1 MDKQKKTVTVMVL
14 DEHRTETFVIAES
27 RLRAIKPTII
37 GLSLATVVLLA
48 ALLALGWH
56 HYRSYSQFAQ
66 QQQQTQALNQQIE
79 DLKEARSAEVTAKLN
94 QLAQSEKAV
103 ADLQNY
109 LRQRGAN
116 VPAPKPAAS
125 SEPAARAIFCR
136 RQTRPN
142 SAKLLKI
149 CLKLPTTCRLAALRK
164 AGFPPASA
172 PGITRLA
179 AKAAS
184 STTAWIFAAM

>member
-37 GLSLATVVLLA
+37 GLSLATVALLA

-56 HYRSYSQFAQ
+56 HYQSYSQFAQ

-116 VPAPKPAAS
+116 VPVPKPAGGGPRRRRRPGHS
-125 SEPAARAIFCR
+125 AAR
-136 RQTRPN
+136 
-142 SAKLLKI
+142 
-149 CLKLPTTCRLAALRK
+149 
-164 AGFPPASA
+164 
-172 PGITRLA
+172 
-179 AKAAS
+179 
-184 STTAWIFAAM
+184 

>member
-37 GLSLATVVLLA
+37 GLSLSTVVLLA

-109 LRQRGAN
+109 LRQRGA
-116 VPAPKPAAS
+116 
-125 SEPAARAIFCR
+125 
-136 RQTRPN
+136 
-142 SAKLLKI
+142 
-149 CLKLPTTCRLAALRK
+149 
-164 AGFPPASA
+164 
-172 PGITRLA
+172 
-179 AKAAS
+179 
-184 STTAWIFAAM
+184 